1 MTKSLA
7 MDIAAATDPFEAF
20 QAWFKEA
27 EGTEVNDPNA
37 FALATVSAEGRPSVR
52 VLLLKGLDDRGFVF
66 YTNTQSRKG
75 QHLDAT
81 GVAAMNFHWKSLR
94 RQVRVEGPVER
105 VTDAEADAYFA
116 SRPRGSQIGAWASQQ
131 SRPLDSRATLEQR
144 IAALA
149 EEHEGRDVPRPPH
162 WTGYRLVP
170 DYIEF
175 WQDREFR
182 LHDRIT
188 FTRDGTAWAK
198 ARLYP

>member
-1 MTKSLA
+1 
-7 MDIAAATDPFEAF
+7 MDIAAATDPFELF

-37 FALATVSAEGRPSVR
+37 FALATVSPEGRPSVR

-149 EEHEGRDVPRPPH
+149 AEHEGRDVPRPPH

-170 DYIEF
+170 DYLEF

-188 FTRDGTAWAK
+188 FTRDGAGWAT